1 MAIVDT
7 TRPITGGVDTHLDV
21 HVAAAIDS
29 VGGLLGVESFP
40 TTPAGYH
47 ALAGWLESFGPIERV
62 GVEGTGTYGAGL
74 ARQLAA
80 TGIAVVE
87 VDRPNRQER
96 RRNGKSDELD
106 AIEAARGA
114 RSGRATGH
122 AKGGTGNVEALRAL
136 LVAKRSARS
145 IRIRTTGQL
154 RHLVITAPDDLR
166 ARLTGLT
173 AKALISEA
181 AALRARPGSDPVR
194 YATKTAIVTL
204 ARRVQAI
211 NAEIAVLDRHIDTLV
226 RATAP
231 NLLDVYGAG
240 ADTAAILL
248 VAAGDN
254 AEPVRSEA
262 AWAHLCGVAPI
273 PAGSGKTNGRHRLNP
288 GGNRQANHALWR
300 IVLTRLGQG
309 EPRTVAYMHRRL
321 AAGRTKPRDHP
332 SAQALPR
339 PRDLPA
345 APRLTP
351 RSPHRVTV
359 TGLAQ
364 DCPDTR
370 PRVVLRSTCRPVTA
384 THADR
389 LGLIRACPPPEWPNT
404 GVPASGVDP

>member
-74 ARQLAA
+74 ARHLAA

-114 RSGRATGH
+114 LSGRAKGH

-166 ARLTGLT
+166 ARLTELT
-173 AKALISEA
+173 AKALITEA

-231 NLLDVYGAG
+231 TSSTS
-240 ADTAAILL
+240 TASA
-248 VAAGDN
+248 
-254 AEPVRSEA
+254 PTPPRS
-262 AWAHLCGVAPI
+262 CSSP
-273 PAGSGKTNGRHRLNP
+273 PATTPPASDPRRH
-288 GGNRQANHALWR
+288 
-300 IVLTRLGQG
+300 
-309 EPRTVAYMHRRL
+309 
-321 AAGRTKPRDHP
+321 GRTCAVWHRSRPGRARPTDATGSTLAGTARRITP
-332 SAQALPR
+332 S
-339 PRDLPA
+339 
-345 APRLTP
+345 
-351 RSPHRVTV
+351 
-359 TGLAQ
+359 G
-364 DCPDTR
+364 
-370 PRVVLRSTCRPVTA
+370 
-384 THADR
+384 
-389 LGLIRACPPPEWPNT
+389 
-404 GVPASGVDP
+404 ASC